1 MNRFVVGLD
10 LGTNFVRVVIGEVSE
25 EGVLE
30 IIGTAKRPSSGL
42 RNGVIVNRENTM
54 ECIKSVIEE
63 AEQNA
68 GYEVVSCVT
77 AIGGSQ
83 IESLNSTGLVAI
95 SSHGRGEREITK
107 SDVDRVLEN
116 ATAIQI
122 PMDRKILHLI
132 PQNYIV
138 DGQSDYKNPI
148 NIIGVRLEAEVHIVT
163 ASKTSVQNLMACVE
177 RSGYQLDNVMLK
189 TLACTSAVMC
199 DEERELGSILIDL
212 GGSTTDVLVIINDA
226 PVLTVSIP
234 VGGNLVT
241 NDIAIVKGVS
251 PVTAENL
258 KIECGCCWI
267 PMIDNDDEIIIPG
280 VGGRNPEVTSKSELC
295 QIIQPRMEEIFSM
308 VRDEVI
314 QRSNL
319 TQLSGNIILTG
330 GGAMME
336 GAVELAQEIFKTSA
350 VRIGIPSDFGGL
362 QEEYRRADFATA
374 IGLVL
379 EQMKVNS
386 KLNKKER
393 RKDRDSSKT
402 SDKDFL
408 TGLKKI
414 FTKFF

>member
-138 DGQSDYKNPI
+138 DGQSDYKNPV

-280 VGGRNPEVTSKSELC
+280 VGGRNPEVTSKSEL
-295 QIIQPRMEEIFSM
+295 
-308 VRDEVI
+308 
-314 QRSNL
+314 
-319 TQLSGNIILTG
+319 
-330 GGAMME
+330 
-336 GAVELAQEIFKTSA
+336 
-350 VRIGIPSDFGGL
+350 
-362 QEEYRRADFATA
+362 
-374 IGLVL
+374 
-379 EQMKVNS
+379 
-386 KLNKKER
+386 
-393 RKDRDSSKT
+393 
-402 SDKDFL
+402 
-408 TGLKKI
+408 
-414 FTKFF
+414 

>member
-54 ECIKSVIEE
+54 ECIKGVIEE

-138 DGQSDYKNPI
+138 DGQSDYKNPV

>member
-386 KLNKKER
+386 KLNKKDR
-393 RKDRDSSKT
+393 RKDRDASKT

>member
-122 PMDRKILHLI
+122 PIDRKILHLI

-138 DGQSDYKNPI
+138 DGQSDYKNPV

-393 RKDRDSSKT
+393 RKDRDASKT

>member
-138 DGQSDYKNPI
+138 DGQSDYKNPV

-393 RKDRDSSKT
+393 RKDRDASKT

>member
-393 RKDRDSSKT
+393 RKDRDASKT